1 VSETFGQWL
10 QARRKE
16 RSLTLRDVRAIT
28 NGRLS
33 DSLLSQ
39 IETGRVKSPT
49 IKSLH
54 LISAALGL
62 DFAQVCGKA
71 AVGERVATPDFCPT
85 CGQVIR

>member
-1 VSETFGQWL
+1 
-10 QARRKE
+10 
-16 RSLTLRDVRAIT
+16 
-28 NGRLS
+28 
-33 DSLLSQ
+33 
-39 IETGRVKSPT
+39 VKSPT